1 MKKILSLF
9 GFVAI
14 SSLFLLSCA
23 RGGND
28 NDDGDFGS
36 SNSAKNATWLH
47 HLWKVTHY
55 KVGEGGNYK
64 VAIRYDIGD
73 DYILDFR
80 PDGKNLYYCEVDINP
95 IELSP
100 GYTTWIR
107 SGDLT
112 YKVKGRK
119 VTILAPYLNE
129 ALYTIDFIELK
140 GDNAVVKIQS
150 FDDDDEL
157 NGKPVYAK
165 IKKST
170 RE

>member
-28 NDDGDFGS
+28 NNDGDFGS

-47 HLWKVTHY
+47 YLWDVTHY
-55 KVGEGGNYK
+55 KVGEGGNYRA
-64 VAIRYDIGD
+64 VYR
-73 DYILDFR
+73 DYSTDNVLDFR
-80 PDGKNLYYCEVDINP
+80 PDGNLYYSHGNISD
-95 IELSP
+95 IELSTR
-100 GYTTWIR
+100 YTTSIR
-107 SGDLT
+107 FGDLT

-150 FDDDDEL
+150 FDDDGLD
-157 NGKPVYAK
+157 GKPVYAK

-170 RE
+170 RK

>member
-14 SSLFLLSCA
+14 SSLLLLSCA
-23 RGGND
+23 RSGND
-28 NDDGDFGS
+28 NNDGDFGS

-47 HLWKVTHY
+47 HLWDVTHY
-55 KVGEGGNYK
+55 KVGEGGSYRA
-64 VAIRYDIGD
+64 VYR
-73 DYILDFR
+73 DYYTDNVLDFR
-80 PDGKNLYYCEVDINP
+80 PDGNLYYCDVFIDI
-95 IELSP
+95 E
-100 GYTTWIR
+100 YTRIAA
-107 SGDLT
+107 GELT

-150 FDDDDEL
+150 FDDDGLD
-157 NGKPVYAK
+157 GKPVYAK

>member
-28 NDDGDFGS
+28 NNDGDFGS

-47 HLWKVTHY
+47 YLWDVTHY
-55 KVGEGGNYK
+55 KVGEGGNYRA
-64 VAIRYDIGD
+64 VYRDSYLVDNVF
-73 DYILDFR
+73 DFR
-80 PDGKNLYYCEVDINP
+80 PDGNLYYSYGNISDIK
-95 IELSP
+95 LST
-100 GYTTWIR
+100 GYTTSIR
-107 SGDLT
+107 FGDLT

-150 FDDDDEL
+150 FDDDGLD
-157 NGKPVYAK
+157 GKPVYAK

>member
-14 SSLFLLSCA
+14 SSLLLLSCA
-23 RGGND
+23 RSGND
-28 NDDGDFGS
+28 NSDGDFGS

-47 HLWKVTHY
+47 YLWDVTHY
-55 KVGEGGNYK
+55 KVGEGGNYRA
-64 VAIRYDIGD
+64 VYRDPYLVDNV
-73 DYILDFR
+73 LDFR
-80 PDGKNLYYCEVDINP
+80 PDGNLYYSYGNISD
-95 IELSP
+95 IELST
-100 GYTTWIR
+100 GYTTSIR
-107 SGDLT
+107 FGDLT

-150 FDDDDEL
+150 FDDDGLD
-157 NGKPVYAK
+157 GKPVYAK

>member
-28 NDDGDFGS
+28 NSDGDFGP

-47 HLWKVTHY
+47 YLWDVTHY
-55 KVGEGGNYK
+55 KVGEGGNYRA
-64 VAIRYDIGD
+64 VYRDSYLVDNV
-73 DYILDFR
+73 LDFR
-80 PDGKNLYYCEVDINP
+80 PDGNLYYSYGNISDIK
-95 IELSP
+95 LST
-100 GYTTWIR
+100 GYTTSIR
-107 SGDLT
+107 FGDLT

-150 FDDDDEL
+150 FDDDGLD
-157 NGKPVYAK
+157 GKPVYAK

>member
-28 NDDGDFGS
+28 NNDGDFGS

-47 HLWKVTHY
+47 YLWDVTHY
-55 KVGEGGNYK
+55 KVGEGGNYRA
-64 VAIRYDIGD
+64 VYRDSYLVDNV
-73 DYILDFR
+73 LDFR
-80 PDGKNLYYCEVDINP
+80 PDGNLYYSYGNISDIK
-95 IELSP
+95 LST
-100 GYTTWIR
+100 GYTTSIR
-107 SGDLT
+107 FPDLT

-150 FDDDDEL
+150 FDDDGLD
-157 NGKPVYAK
+157 GKPVYAK

>member
-1 MKKILSLF
+1 MRKILSLF

-23 RGGND
+23 RSGND
-28 NDDGDFGS
+28 NSDGDFGS

-47 HLWKVTHY
+47 HLWDVTHY
-55 KVGEGGNYK
+55 KVGEGGNYRA
-64 VAIRYDIGD
+64 VYR
-73 DYILDFR
+73 DYSTDNILDFR
-80 PDGKNLYYCEVDINP
+80 PDGNLYYGIINISDIEISPNSSTSMQTL
-95 IELSP
+95 ELA
-100 GYTTWIR
+100 
-107 SGDLT
+107 
-112 YKVKGRK
+112 YKVKGKK

-150 FDDDDEL
+150 FDDDGLD
-157 NGKPVYAK
+157 GKPVYAK

-170 RE
+170 RK

>member
-14 SSLFLLSCA
+14 SSLLLLSCA
-23 RGGND
+23 RSGND
-28 NDDGDFGS
+28 NNDGDFGS

-47 HLWKVTHY
+47 HLWDVTHY
-55 KVGEGGNYK
+55 KVGEGGNYRA
-64 VAIRYDIGD
+64 VYRGYYTD
-73 DYILDFR
+73 DVLDFR
-80 PDGKNLYYCEVDINP
+80 PDGKNLYYCEVDIDR

-107 SGDLT
+107 SGVLT

-150 FDDDDEL
+150 FDDDGLD
-157 NGKPVYAK
+157 GKPVYAK

>member
-1 MKKILSLF
+1 MRKILSLF

-28 NDDGDFGS
+28 NNDGDFGS

-47 HLWKVTHY
+47 HLWDVTHY
-55 KVGEGGNYK
+55 KVGEGGSYK

-73 DYILDFR
+73 GYELDFL
-80 PDGKNLYYCEVDINP
+80 PDGNLYYCYVKIDP
-95 IELSP
+95 IEISHRHS
-100 GYTTWIR
+100 TRIAA
-107 SGDLT
+107 GDLT

-150 FDDDDEL
+150 FDDNGLD
-157 NGKPVYAK
+157 GKPVYAK

-170 RE
+170 RK